1 MSNGLSGKRTN
12 PFPRINTIYSFIKPF
27 KMKKVLL
34 ALSIGFTSMV
44 ALSNFVYAQNTAR
57 SVAFNDTKNF
67 KQSIRYLSALESP
80 AYLGTYIPDAK
91 SINAKAAKDF
101 QVRFADASEAK
112 WFSDQNGLVS
122 YFVKDGFGDRAYYD
136 KKGHW
141 QYSLIF
147 YNENKLPREVRAA
160 VKSIYFDMNITLVE
174 EVQTPG
180 GKVYVVHLEDKSNI
194 KILKVNDGGEMET
207 MQDLIK
213 E

>member
-1 MSNGLSGKRTN
+1 MACVVKEPTHSLESTL
-12 PFPRINTIYSFIKPF
+12 FIHSIKPF

-44 ALSNFVYAQNTAR
+44 ALSNFVSAQNTSR

-80 AYLGTYIPDAK
+80 MYLGTYIPDAK
-91 SINAKAAKDF
+91 SINAKAVKDF
-101 QVRFADASEAK
+101 QIRFADANEAK

-147 YNENKLPREVRAA
+147 YGENKLPREVRAA